1 MKKDYRF
8 TLRVDEHSMRK
19 FDYVC
24 QLYNLTSSYVLREII
39 RYVARHGHTKKP
51 PSQDDKI
58 IDYIMNTI
66 LSRDNGGIGM

>member
-24 QLYNLTSSYVLREII
+24 QLYNLTSSYVLREFI
-39 RYVARHGHTKKP
+39 RYVARHGHTKKS
-51 PSQDDKI
+51 PSQD
-58 IDYIMNTI
+58 YNTFFVVVFFYYTLI
-66 LSRDNGGIGM
+66 P